1 MQDLSSPSQIFVR
14 MLTGSTITLAVE
26 PTDTTRSVLAKLRDK
41 SGTPTDSLRL
51 VYAGK
56 QLRDS
61 VTMRAHGVDGG
72 STLHLEGRLCGGML
86 LYHCT
91 TKSNAAAIRRN
102 GFRCGSS
109 GIAGGAVYFAASV
122 EEAARKSHYNGVVLV
137 CEVDLGRVLDVGYSG
152 DSSLSLAKV
161 RGLKCDSVRIPRN
174 GDPGTEYCVYEPS
187 RVRVVGERP
196 DPTHSSPTSSP
207 RIYSRP
213 QGRRPQFNA
222 DDSLDAF
229 LCMLEDAGIN
239 ERGLLDSG
247 WDPNDPT
254 QITVAFDW
262 LESKLQSL

>member
-1 MQDLSSPSQIFVR
+1 MQGLSSPSQIFVR
-14 MLTGSTITLAVE
+14 MLTGSTITLAIE
-26 PTDTTRSVLAKLRDK
+26 STDTTLTVLAKLRDK

-51 VYAGK
+51 VFAGK
-56 QLRDS
+56 QLHES
-61 VTMRAHGVDGG
+61 VTMHAHGVFAG

-91 TKSNAAAIRRN
+91 TKSKAAAIRRN

-122 EEAARKSHYNGVVLV
+122 EDAARKSHYNGVVLV
-137 CEVDLGRVLDVGYSG
+137 CEVDLGRVHDVGYNG
-152 DSSLSLAKV
+152 DSSLSLTKV
-161 RGLKCDSVRIPRN
+161 RALNCDSVRIPRN

-207 RIYSRP
+207 RIYSRS
-213 QGRRPQFNA
+213 QSRRPKFNA

-229 LCMLEDAGIN
+229 LCMLEDAGLS
-239 ERGLLDSG
+239 ERGMLASG
-247 WDPNDPT
+247 WDANDPAT
-254 QITVAFDW
+254 LWALF
-262 LESKLQSL
+262 ESKLRSL